1 MAYLVWVGPR
11 DSDIQFN
18 NNFNDSICY
27 FSYKNSVP
35 SREAHIY
42 GKKFVNFIDEKMKN
56 VLRFHPEAK
65 FIFYNPKIAYHL
77 DAEMRNH
84 VLCLNSK
91 YILDLL
97 SDKIYTRYWLG
108 NYVPVL
114 PSILVDSSYLS
125 FMDLENKL
133 ETSNAYIAQK
143 NKSSGGFG
151 TFYISK
157 ENHMLEHLCK
167 IYNELFIITP
177 YIDNGLSINV
187 NAIIGEKQICNFPLS
202 LQIIERKDNRLIY
215 HGADYI
221 SVQKLPLEIQATIQ
235 NYLNIILSHIQSLGY
250 RGILGV
256 DFLVKKNN
264 VYFQEINPRY
274 QASSFLIDASLL
286 QHGYSDLTE
295 MNIKLFYSKDKI
307 DINMEN
313 LSINY
318 SFYKFFYEKDAKHLY
333 YFEKVAKNNSDVLQI
348 CLDGWKEDLKDIEK
362 DAYCY
367 AVVFSTNIT
376 SLNFDGGYNLY
387 SNISGEEEYLKE
399 NISTQIGLKI
409 ALLNQG
415 CIISKDAIDF
425 LNSQGVIKKA
435 VFSSI
440 DFQLSD
446 GLYINAPVN
455 LKFTDFSPFKI
466 CTSSDNHLELKYYDK
481 LISNIN
487 IEMQADWNDLLTKNN
502 VPYSTVA
509 YLSTD
514 RLRLKHE
521 VVCEM
526 KKEGMGCAFCN
537 VSKSRKSFNTDDL
550 KEVIANLL
558 VNPGFRHIL
567 IGGGSGDP
575 NIESKKIIDI
585 SEFIRAINPEIPI
598 YLMSLPPFEKGV
610 LEKYKRAGIN
620 EIAFNIEVWN
630 RAIAKKIMPGKGQIS
645 LEIYLS
651 VLKDAT
657 KLWGTTGNVR
667 TALIVGLNNSET
679 LFEGIQILCENG
691 IQPML
696 SVFRPMKNTKLESFV
711 PPTNKVLL
719 SIYEKAENICRQYNL
734 KLGPTCD
741 ACKNN
746 MLAI

>member
-1 MAYLVWVGPR
+1 MEYLVWVGPR
-11 DSDIQFN
+11 DSDIQFD

-35 SREAHIY
+35 CREAHIY
-42 GKKFVNFIDEKMKN
+42 GKKFVNFIDKKMKN
-56 VLRFHPEAK
+56 ILQYHPEAK

-77 DAEMRNH
+77 DAEMRDH

-125 FMDLENKL
+125 FADLESKL
-133 ETSNAYIAQK
+133 GTSNAYIAQK

-151 TFYISK
+151 TFYISR
-157 ENHMLEHLCK
+157 ENHMLEYLRK
-167 IYNELFIITP
+167 TYNELLIVSP

-187 NAIIGEKQICNFPLS
+187 NVIVGEKQICNFPLS

-221 SVQKLPLEIQATIQ
+221 SVQKLPAEIQARIQ
-235 NYLNIILSHIQSLGY
+235 NYLNIILNHIQSLGY

-256 DFLVKKNN
+256 DFLVKNN
-264 VYFQEINPRY
+264 NIYFQEINPRY
-274 QASSFLIDASLL
+274 QASSFPIDASLS
-286 QHGYSDLTE
+286 QHGYSNLTK
-295 MNIKLFYSKDKI
+295 MNIKLFYAKDKI
-307 DINMEN
+307 DINIEN

-333 YFEKVAKNNSDVLQI
+333 YIEKVAKNNSDVLHI
-348 CLDGWKEDLKDIEK
+348 CLDGWKQDLKDIEK

-387 SNISGEEEYLKE
+387 SNISGEEEYLKD
-399 NISTQIGLKI
+399 NIFTQIGLKI

-415 CIISKDAIDF
+415 CTISKDAIDF

-466 CTSSDNHLELKYYDK
+466 CISSDKHLELNYYDK
-481 LISNIN
+481 FVSNIN

-526 KKEGMGCAFCN
+526 KRMGKGCAFCS
-537 VSKSRKSFNTDDL
+537 VSTSRKDFNTDDL
-550 KEVIANLL
+550 KEVISNLL
-558 VNPGFRHIL
+558 VNPEFRHIL

-585 SEFIRAINPEIPI
+585 SKFIRAINPEIPI
-598 YLMSLPPFEKGV
+598 YLMSLPPFEKNV

-620 EIAFNIEVWN
+620 EIAFNIEIWN
-630 RAIAKKIMPGKGQIS
+630 RSIAKKIMPGKGQIS

-651 VLKDAT
+651 LLKAAT
-657 KLWGTTGNVR
+657 EFWGTTGNVR
-667 TALIVGLNNSET
+667 TALIVGLNNSES

-719 SIYEKAENICRQYNL
+719 SIYEKAQNICGQYNL
-734 KLGPTCD
+734 KLGPICD